1 MAKDSTENPQDVL
14 KLNVPLFIRLIEY
27 AREDAETDMDLH
39 DIAERLTKLSLK
51 GSLLTMADY
60 DSIVIPKK
68 VVNTE
73 KSELR
78 ESKIVLKTMDE
89 SPESTIYLITKNGRP
104 VGGIEVT
111 NVSGKPSDD
120 ELMLLDVKVPED
132 ENRLEVINYTLRLL
146 YKKFPN
152 IQKISL
158 TVNADNSHFWVK
170 AGAQRISDNLYTFF
184 R

>member
-51 GSLLTMADY
+51 GSLLTMDDY

-68 VVNTE
+68 VDKTE
-73 KSELR
+73 KSELN
-78 ESKIVLKTMDE
+78 ESKITLKTMDE
-89 SPESTIYLITKNGRP
+89 APESTIYLITKTGRP
-104 VGGIEVT
+104 VGGVDVT
-111 NVSGKPSDD
+111 NVSNDPSDD
-120 ELMLLDVKVPED
+120 ELMLLDFKVPED
-132 ENRLEVINYTLRLL
+132 ENRLEVINYALRLL